1 MQKFGT
7 QFFILFCLT
16 VFRSAQLHAQDP
28 QISQPFAV
36 SSSLSPAYTGMNF
49 KDNVQVLYR
58 NQFPNIAGNYT
69 LGIVNLN
76 MSLPQIQSGVGLS
89 ASYDEQFRNL
99 ITSNV
104 TARYAYHIILNKKS
118 LLSAGIEAGWQHRS
132 LNFGNYVFPN
142 NTGAMATNVFDPST
156 NSMANSTNFLDVGAG
171 LLYYRQKTWIGF
183 STHHINKPNQSVG
196 LGGIDVLQRKYSLQ
210 VGTNFELPQ
219 VNDTPINISPIVYLK
234 NQGKYFQVDL
244 GTYVNV
250 RMFELGLW
258 YRGVPLV
265 SNTSRNES
273 LVGLIGYSTADY
285 NIGFSHDFLLSNLSG
300 FASGANEITFAY
312 FFNQEKE
319 NVLRKILNKRGKL
332 PCPKF

>member
-1 MQKFGT
+1 MQKIGT
-7 QFFILFCLT
+7 QLFMLFCFT
-16 VFRSAQLHAQDP
+16 VFKSAQIQAQDP

-36 SSSLSPAYTGMNF
+36 SSSLSPAFTGMNF
-49 KDNVQVLYR
+49 KDNVQLLYR
-58 NQFPNIAGNYT
+58 NQFPNLAGNYT

-104 TARYAYHIILNKKS
+104 TARYAYHIILSKKS
-118 LLSAGIEAGWQHRS
+118 LLSAGIEVGWQNRT

-142 NTGAMATNVFDPST
+142 NTGSMATNVFDPSA
-156 NSMANSTNFLDVGAG
+156 NSMANSANFFDMGAG
-171 LLYYRQKTWIGF
+171 LLYYSQKTWIGF

-196 LGGIDVLQRKYSLQ
+196 IGGIDLLQRKYSLQ
-210 VGTNFELPQ
+210 VGTNFELPII
-219 VNDTPINISPIVYLK
+219 NDTPLNISPIVYIK

-265 SNTSRNES
+265 SNSSGNES
-273 LVGLIGYSTADY
+273 LVGLIGFSTGNY
-285 NIGFSHDFLLSNLSG
+285 NIGYSHDFLISNLRG

-312 FFNQEKE
+312 FFNQDKE
-319 NVLRKILNKRGKL
+319 NLLKKILNKRGHL